1 LYILDVIN
9 QKEQTQIKEKII
21 MKKKLITLLALAAI
35 VSGVAFAADQE
46 VSIPEIPGSPAT
58 PPVPVSTYSEVAYS
72 LDTSGDSSTVVAD
85 AESIEFVYTLEAQN
99 GASAAW
105 ISAEGQ
111 EVFDAD
117 WNVRSGFSV
126 NFRIRATAGTINAV
140 SPVTATV
147 SAGKLTHTVLSS
159 TIVNKDVTISGA
171 AAGSALTL
179 GTATG
184 GVNADY
190 VIPFQ
195 TISGHYYGLTANAAA
210 DSVGF
215 TITYAGDTQAPAGRY
230 NSTVTVAYS
239 AT

>member
-1 LYILDVIN
+1 
-9 QKEQTQIKEKII
+9 
-21 MKKKLITLLALAAI
+21 MKRKLITLLALVAI
-35 VSGVAFAADQE
+35 ISGVAFAADQE
-46 VSIPEIPGSPAT
+46 VSIPESSVGAGDGT
-58 PPVPVSTYSEVAYS
+58 PITAYTETAYS
-72 LDTSGDSSTVVAD
+72 LDTTGDSATVVAD
-85 AESIEFVYTLEAQN
+85 AESIEFVYALEAQN
-99 GASAAW
+99 GASATW
-105 ISAEGQ
+105 ISAESQ

-117 WNVRSGFSV
+117 WDVRAGFAV

-147 SAGKLTHTVLSS
+147 SAGKLTHTVLAS

-179 GTATG
+179 GSPTG
-184 GVNADY
+184 GVNANY

-195 TISGHYYGLTANAAA
+195 TISGHYYGLPANAAA